1 MNVDNNTRVYYTYI
15 GKPSELVGIRRGEV
29 MKLSTRGRYGLK
41 AMFQLA
47 LYYGQGPVSLKQI
60 AIDQE
65 LSENYLEQ
73 LFSTLRKEGI
83 LHSVRGAQGGY
94 MLSKKPSEITV
105 GQILRALEGNM
116 APYDCVVDDDF
127 VCSREDKCVTKPV
140 WRKIKN
146 SIDEVID
153 SITLQD
159 MIEENNKIVEQEDNQ

>member
-1 MNVDNNTRVYYTYI
+1 
-15 GKPSELVGIRRGEV
+15 

-41 AMFQLA
+41 AIYQLA
-47 LYYGQGPVSLKQI
+47 LYYGQGPISLKQI
-60 AIDQE
+60 AIEQE

-73 LFSTLRKEGI
+73 LFSTLRKEGL

-105 GQILRALEGNM
+105 GEILRALEGNI

-127 VCSREDKCVTKPV
+127 VCSREDTCVTRPV
-140 WRKIKN
+140 WVKIKN

-159 MIEENNKIVEQEDNQ
+159 MIEENIKFEEQEDER

>member
-1 MNVDNNTRVYYTYI
+1 MR
-15 GKPSELVGIRRGEV
+15 
-29 MKLSTRGRYGLK
+29 LSTRGRYGLK

-47 LYYGQGPVSLKQI
+47 LYYGEGPISLKQI
-60 AIDQE
+60 AVEQG

-73 LFSTLRKEGI
+73 LFSTLRKEGF

-94 MLSKKPSEITV
+94 MLSMEPSEITV

-116 APYDCVVDDDF
+116 APSDCVVEDDDF
-127 VCSREDKCVTKPV
+127 ECSREDRCVTKLV
-140 WRKIKN
+140 WMKIKN

-159 MIEENNKIVEQEDNQ
+159 MIEDNKKIIEQEDKQ